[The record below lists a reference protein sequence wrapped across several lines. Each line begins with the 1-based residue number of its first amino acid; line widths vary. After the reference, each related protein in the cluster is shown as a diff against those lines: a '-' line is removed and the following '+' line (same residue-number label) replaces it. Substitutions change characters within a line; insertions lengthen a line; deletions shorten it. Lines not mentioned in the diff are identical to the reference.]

1 MLSVAGRNAIVHRI
15 VSIDA
20 NRIRCPQ
27 GRRPKLSTAYLLD
40 RIFFVCRTGC
50 QWSHLPVENS
60 SYKTVY
66 HYFSKWSKARVFED
80 AFYAMVRARPTKNT
94 TLIADTSFVK
104 NVHGTQVLGRN
115 PTDRGRKATKVSLLT
130 DKQGT
135 PLCTVFHKA
144 NKNDCLTLRHLL
156 NTAARKTDSVRHYR
170 ELLADKGYDSQ
181 DCRGV
186 CSAFGLTSGIP
197 HRRTR
202 DTDPRRYA
210 VEQTFGILDQFRRI
224 RVRYDA
230 LISHFKSF
238 HYFAMI
244 QIIGN
249 R

>member
-1 MLSVAGRNAIVHRI
+1 
-15 VSIDA
+15 
-20 NRIRCPQ
+20 
-27 GRRPKLSTAYLLD
+27 
-40 RIFFVCRTGC
+40 
-50 QWSHLPVENS
+50 
-60 SYKTVY
+60 
-66 HYFSKWSKARVFED
+66 
-80 AFYAMVRARPTKNT
+80 MVRTRPTKNT

-104 NVHGTQVLGRN
+104 NVHGTQVLGKN
-115 PTDRGRKATKVSLLT
+115 PTDRGRKATKISLLT

-156 NTAARKTDSVRHYR
+156 STAARKTDIVRHYR
-170 ELLADKGYDSQ
+170 ELLADRGYDSQ

-197 HRRTR
+197 RRRTR
-202 DTDPRRYA
+202 DTDPWRYV

-238 HYFAMI
+238 HYLAMI

>member
-1 MLSVAGRNAIVHRI
+1 MLSVASRNAIMHHVT
-15 VSIDA
+15 SIDA
-20 NRIRCPQ
+20 SRTRCPQ
-27 GRRPKLSTAYLLD
+27 GRRPKLNTAYILD

-50 QWSHLPVENS
+50 QWSRLPVENS

-66 HYFSKWSKARVFED
+66 HHFSKWSKARVFED
-80 AFYAMVRARPTKNT
+80 AFYGMVRARPTKNT

-144 NKNDCLTLRHLL
+144 NKNDCCTLRHLL
-156 NTAARKTDSVRHYR
+156 STAARKTNSVGRYK

-186 CSAFGLTSGIP
+186 CSAFGLTNSIP

-202 DTDPRRYA
+202 DIDRRRYA

-224 RVRYDA
+224 RVRYEA

-238 HYFAMI
+238 HYLALI
-244 QIIGN
+244 HIIGN

>member
-144 NKNDCLTLRHLL
+144 NLFQTACKLTACLPTPPSTRV
-156 NTAARKTDSVRHYR
+156 D
-170 ELLADKGYDSQ
+170 ELK
-181 DCRGV
+181 
-186 CSAFGLTSGIP
+186 
-197 HRRTR
+197 
-202 DTDPRRYA
+202 
-210 VEQTFGILDQFRRI
+210 
-224 RVRYDA
+224 
-230 LISHFKSF
+230 
-238 HYFAMI
+238 
-244 QIIGN
+244 
-249 R
+249 

>member
-1 MLSVAGRNAIVHRI
+1 MVATARRKFFLQ
-15 VSIDA
+15 
-20 NRIRCPQ
+20 NRIPLFQ
-27 GRRPKLSTAYLLD
+27 QVVESESIRR
-40 RIFFVCRTGC
+40 RILWNGSRQTNEKHNAQKKNFVFF
-50 QWSHLPVENS
+50 SF
-60 SYKTVY
+60 KI
-66 HYFSKWSKARVFED
+66 ED
-80 AFYAMVRARPTKNT
+80 FKF
-94 TLIADTSFVK
+94 ADTSFVK

-144 NKNDCLTLRHLL
+144 NKNDCCTLRHLL
-156 NTAARKTDSVRHYR
+156 SNAARKTNSVGRYK

-186 CSAFGLTSGIP
+186 CSAFGLTNSIP

-202 DTDPRRYA
+202 DIDRRRYA

-224 RVRYDA
+224 RVRYD
-230 LISHFKSF
+230 FKSF
-238 HYFAMI
+238 HYIAMLHI
-244 QIIGN
+244 VGN